1 MLKLE
6 QMKLRPGQPE
16 ELLAG
21 KAAHMLRVPPED
33 ILELSVL
40 RKAVDARQPLRLVYT
55 LAVQVRGEKTVL
67 RRCRD
72 KNVTVYAPEH
82 YAPPGLRARFGP
94 PGSGNYNGRDCWD
107 RCILRFRV

>member
-40 RKAVDARQPLRLVYT
+40 RKAVDGRQPLRLVYT
-55 LAVQVRGEKTVL
+55 LAVQVRGEKAAL

-72 KNVTVYAPEH
+72 KNVTVYAP
-82 YAPPGLRARFGP
+82 
-94 PGSGNYNGRDCWD
+94 
-107 RCILRFRV
+107 